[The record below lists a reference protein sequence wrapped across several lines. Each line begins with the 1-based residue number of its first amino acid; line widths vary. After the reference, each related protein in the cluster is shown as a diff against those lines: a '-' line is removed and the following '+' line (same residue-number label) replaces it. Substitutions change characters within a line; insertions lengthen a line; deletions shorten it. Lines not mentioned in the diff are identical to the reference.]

1 MMGLGGQSKY
11 TNDSH
16 FTKFNEIIYKLKK
29 KKSIFLLDITM
40 ALQIPRNQ
48 NHLQEVHQVHTVRF
62 YRPEYT
68 YFIKLGHLCTQVVQ
82 WLRNI

>member
-29 KKSIFLLDITM
+29 KKKHFSFGHHHGPANTQKSESF
-40 ALQIPRNQ
+40 AGSTPSSYCEVLQA
-48 NHLQEVHQVHTVRF
+48 
-62 YRPEYT
+62 
-68 YFIKLGHLCTQVVQ
+68 
-82 WLRNI
+82 